1 MAVLNKNRRNTKKV
15 KPMGQGAFSLTVHR
29 VLQNRGAVVGLIVF
43 CILVLIAVLGEW
55 IMPYDYAA
63 MNLANTFA
71 PPSAEHLLGTDDMG
85 RDILSRLIYG
95 ARYSL
100 SLGFLSCAVS
110 TTIGLVLGAIAGFFG
125 GKVDLIIMRILDV
138 ISAIPNILLAICIS
152 ATLGNGFLNTIL
164 ALGMSGIPSVARVMR
179 ASMLNVRELEYVEAA
194 KSINCKYSRI
204 IAVHVVPN
212 AIAPVIVQVSLS
224 IASSLI
230 SAASLSYIGLGIQP
244 PTPEWGAMLSAGRAY
259 IREYPNLTF
268 IPGVAVLITVL
279 CMNLIGDALRD
290 ALDPKLKK

>member
-1 MAVLNKNRRNTKKV
+1 
-15 KPMGQGAFSLTVHR
+15 
-29 VLQNRGAVVGLIVF
+29 
-43 CILVLIAVLGEW
+43 
-55 IMPYDYAA
+55 
-63 MNLANTFA
+63 
-71 PPSAEHLLGTDDMG
+71 
-85 RDILSRLIYG
+85 
-95 ARYSL
+95 
-100 SLGFLSCAVS
+100 
-110 TTIGLVLGAIAGFFG
+110 
-125 GKVDLIIMRILDV
+125 
-138 ISAIPNILLAICIS
+138 
-152 ATLGNGFLNTIL
+152 
-164 ALGMSGIPSVARVMR
+164 MR
-179 ASMLNVRELEYVEAA
+179 ASMLNIRELEYVEAA